1 MKKLESS
8 LKNMFL
14 VLTGITVISVALLAV
29 VNRLTEGPIAQANAD
44 ALSHALQEVLPD
56 FDEVQAD
63 TVFRKNGEG
72 VDEIYCIIYPAKN
85 KGCWVGSAVRMATSK
100 GYGGDIVIL
109 VGFDSEGNI
118 LNYSVLA
125 SSETPGL
132 GSKADTWFGGYKK
145 KQTKGV
151 DTSRFGH

>member
-72 VDEIYCIIYPAKN
+72 VDEIYCII
-85 KGCWVGSAVRMATSK
+85 T
-100 GYGGDIVIL
+100 
-109 VGFDSEGNI
+109 
-118 LNYSVLA
+118 
-125 SSETPGL
+125 
-132 GSKADTWFGGYKK
+132 
-145 KQTKGV
+145 
-151 DTSRFGH
+151 